1 MESFSA
7 LSPMPLSG
15 GARRRSARRSASRPR
30 GMSMPRMAMGGRR
43 HSHVRKVS
51 AKTIRRTLRSLRMK
65 PKSRMV
71 LKGGAEEGMVG
82 APAAPAAPPAPPAG
96 ASMTA
101 GRRRRHGGRRHRS
114 LKVGNPLKA
123 LGF

>member
-1 MESFSA
+1 MEGFSA

-15 GARRRSARRSASRPR
+15 GARRKTRRSASMPR
-30 GMSMPRMAMGGRR
+30 MRMSLPRMAMGGRR

-51 AKTIRRTLRSLRMK
+51 AKTIRRTLRTLGMK
-65 PKSRMV
+65 PKGRVV
-71 LKGGAEEGMVG
+71 LRGGEHG
-82 APAAPAAPPAPPAG
+82 PAAPPAAPPAAAAPPAG

-101 GRRRRHGGRRHRS
+101 GRRRRHGGRRRS
-114 LKVGNPLKA
+114 LGVKNPLKA